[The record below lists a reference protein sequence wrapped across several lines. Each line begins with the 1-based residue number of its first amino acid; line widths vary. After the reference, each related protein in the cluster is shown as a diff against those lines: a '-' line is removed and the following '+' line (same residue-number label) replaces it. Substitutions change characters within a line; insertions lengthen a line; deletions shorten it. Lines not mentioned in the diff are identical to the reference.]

1 MYCELRYEGLE
12 EEVAYLKVL
21 CGIFI
26 ENHDK
31 SSQAAGVVAES

>member
-1 MYCELRYEGLE
+1 
-12 EEVAYLKVL
+12 VAYLKVL

-31 SSQAAGVVAES
+31 SSQAAGVVAESWTR